1 MSIRRRTVS
10 AVLSALSLVP
20 ITRALSQVP
29 RLMGEVSV
37 GGVNRVGGEYIN
49 QDLLVIRASV
59 AAQFRVAQRARPLI
73 VLSAEALNSN
83 RRPTNCISAEPCT
96 PFFPDLTGG
105 AVAAGVEFSVTPRV
119 VARLIVGGARYAGTG
134 STDLTGTL
142 GGFGTTL
149 TVIPHLG
156 IEAEYRIVATR
167 FRDASI
173 QLRAY
178 TIGVQLH

>member
-1 MSIRRRTVS
+1 MSIRRRTLS
-10 AVLSALSLVP
+10 AALSALSLVP

-29 RLMGEVSV
+29 RFIGEVSV
-37 GGVNRVGGEYIN
+37 GGVDRVGGEYIN
-49 QDLLVIRASV
+49 QDLLVIRAAVVAEV
-59 AAQFRVAQRARPLI
+59 AAGQRARPLI
-73 VLSAEALNSN
+73 ILSAEALNSN
-83 RRPTNCISAEPCT
+83 RRPTNCISVQPCT

-105 AVAAGVEFSVTPRV
+105 AAAGAVAFYVTPGV
-119 VARLIVGGARYAGTG
+119 AARLIVGGAQYAGTG
-134 STDLTGTL
+134 STHVTGPL
-142 GGFGTTL
+142 GGLGTTV